1 MYLKNIMSNYLNE
14 NVTNYVSGGFS
25 PIQPKQT
32 SWIIED
38 KKLSKTFSFDD
49 RVFLEA
55 FVVEIIKYKRES
67 DADVEL
73 RVRGTKAGVIIHSLS
88 FQISEIETKTQKDI
102 DKIKKDVMYF
112 YAKQK

>member
-14 NVTNYVSGGFS
+14 NVNNNVKDKFN

-32 SWIIED
+32 SWLIEE
-38 KKLSKTFSFDD
+38 KKLSKSFDFDD

-55 FVVEIIKYKRES
+55 FAVEVIKYKRES
-67 DADVEL
+67 DADIEL
-73 RVRGTKAGVIIHSLS
+73 RIRNTRAGIIIHSLS
-88 FQISEIETKTQKDI
+88 FQISEIETLAQRDI